1 MCFVKDA
8 ALDMTVR
15 SKRWADKWINEVL
28 KELVKEKAQYR
39 QAAKKKKLLKVS
51 SSNL

>member
-15 SKRWADKWINEVL
+15 NKRWGADECINEVL
-28 KELVKEKAQYR
+28 KELVKEKA
-39 QAAKKKKLLKVS
+39 
-51 SSNL
+51 